1 MNLLPKRIG
10 GVAIVIIMILVM
22 AINFLQFYPITIES
36 VSLRKL
42 LVILLMVV
50 MVIFMIVYYLLERG
64 SQPVE
69 EILEVIDQLS
79 KSKYYARYHGDKF
92 SKEDEL
98 GGMINQ
104 LAVKLEQ
111 KTELLQLKDSKEREV
126 IDHLLVGI
134 IALNKTGK
142 VVLLNP
148 IGRMLIDEKTEPL
161 NQSYEAI
168 IKSYGL
174 RQMIDQAYESE
185 QASHQEIDVYYPEER
200 ILDVHV
206 VPILTKRQ
214 QLEQVMVLMYDITTI
229 RRLEKVKTTFV
240 ANASHELRTPVT
252 AVKGFS
258 ETLLDGAKDDPELC
272 EKFLKIIHKESLR
285 LERLINDILQLS
297 RLEHQENTAEKEYVQ
312 LSNLIIE
319 EVELVEQQAN
329 QKNITITTEYDKEIS
344 CYTNRQRLS
353 QVILNILS
361 NAINYTD
368 NGGKVIISFRENEKH
383 VEISIKDNGVGIPE
397 EDLERIFERFYR
409 VDKMRSR
416 NTGGTGLG
424 LSIVKNLLHTMG
436 GSISVTSQIEVG
448 SEFVIYLAKT
458 DIRISDIDGKTV

>member
-10 GVAIVIIMILVM
+10 AVAIIIIMTLVT
-22 AINFLQFYPITIES
+22 AINLLQFYPIIIES
-36 VSLRKL
+36 VPLRKL
-42 LVILLMVV
+42 LVVLLMALVLV
-50 MVIFMIVYYLLERG
+50 FVIAYYLLEQG
-64 SQPVE
+64 SQPIE

-79 KSKYYARYHGDKF
+79 KGKYHARYYGEKF
-92 SKEDEL
+92 SKQDEL

-111 KTELLQLKDSKEREV
+111 KTELIQLKDSKEREV
-126 IDHLLVGI
+126 IDHLVVGV
-134 IALNKTGK
+134 IALNKKGQ
-142 VVLLNP
+142 VVLTNP
-148 IGRMLIDEKTEPL
+148 IGRLLIDEKTNPL

-174 RQMIDQAYESE
+174 RQMVDHVYEAE
-185 QASHQEIDVYYPEER
+185 QASHQEIEVYYPEER

-229 RRLEKVKTTFV
+229 RRLEQVKTEFV

-272 EKFLKIIHKESLR
+272 DKFLRIIHKESLR
-285 LERLINDILQLS
+285 LDRLVNDILQLS
-297 RLEHQENTAEKEYVQ
+297 RLEHQGNTTEKEQVC
-312 LSNLIIE
+312 LSRLIVE
-319 EVELVEQQAN
+319 EVELVQQQAN
-329 QKNITITTEYDKEIS
+329 QKNITIAVDYPEEVYCFTD
-344 CYTNRQRLS
+344 RQRLS
-353 QVILNILS
+353 QVILNILA

-368 NGGKVIISFRENEKH
+368 NGGEVSISFVQSEEV

-436 GSISVTSQIEVG
+436 GKISVTSKVDSG
-448 SEFVIYLAKT
+448 SEFVIYLPKT
-458 DIRISDIDGKTV
+458 K